1 MDERDPPVRSVERAR
16 RLNGTVAERTRSG
29 GVAVILL
36 TVTVAVIAGPVGAL
50 AGLAIAATWY
60 GFGTPYAI
68 AAAAVLLVG
77 LFPDGIDVFSFVLG
91 TAAIVLLIL
100 SEAARTRRRIRT
112 GAVTLVSIAV
122 LGGVGWGAHEAWPL
136 WIAVSGTLVVLA
148 LLCYGLHRYELVVLG
163 LVSGDRSSGVRS
175 DGERVDRSGNR
186 ISGGEST

>member
-1 MDERDPPVRSVERAR
+1 MGEREPPVRSSEGAG
-16 RLNGTVAERTRSG
+16 RLEGTVAERTRSG
-29 GVAVILL
+29 GIAVILL
-36 TVTVAVIAGPVGAL
+36 AVTVAVIAGPVGAL

-68 AAAAVLLVG
+68 AATAVLLVG
-77 LFPDGIDVFSFVLG
+77 LFPNGIDVFSFVLG
-91 TAAIVLLIL
+91 TAGIVLLIL

-112 GAVTLVSIAV
+112 GAVALASIAV
-122 LGGVGWGAHEAWPL
+122 LGGVGWGALEAWSL

-148 LLCYGLHRYELVVLG
+148 FLCYGLHRYELVVLG
-163 LVSGDRSSGVRS
+163 LVSDDRSSGVDS